1 MLVRVL
7 TTLSLLV
14 ATSITALG
22 TARAQTAEPGS
33 AQATLTATSVPA
45 TPVAAATAEPA
56 TPLPQPDKGM
66 TVVGYIIQDTNG
78 DGVRSAGDKPAQT
91 LVQLHRLSAEK
102 VGSGANVG
110 SDQNGRFEFTNVSQ
124 GQYLLSVWWSPGFVT
139 LQGQSASSV
148 VADHPDVVLLKLE
161 VTSDGSSSF
170 QGATL
175 VASDPSSV
183 AKEIGPSA
191 ATEFTSLTFLV
202 KPLPEGLIPYPVSV
216 GGDALLPVGSASL
229 PQVSMPSSG
238 DAEGGSGRSWA
249 VWLVSLSATVFLG
262 ATALLLLESR
272 RRARSP

>member
-1 MLVRVL
+1 MSRRRKFILLALLIIALIILL
-7 TTLSLLV
+7 TVPVVFSFYGRTETGES
-14 ATSITALG
+14 
-22 TARAQTAEPGS
+22 TAESPTPTVPRL
-33 AQATLTATSVPA
+33 QADRQGFLIF
-45 TPVAAATAEPA
+45 
-56 TPLPQPDKGM
+56 
-66 TVVGYIIQDTNG
+66 GYIIQDTNG

-110 SDQNGRFEFTNVSQ
+110 SDENGRFEFTNVSQ

-161 VTSDGSSSF
+161 VASDGSSSF

-191 ATEFTSLTFLV
+191 ATEFTSLAFLV

-249 VWLVSLSATVFLG
+249 VWLVALG
-262 ATALLLLESR
+262 AVLFLSTAALLAVQNR
-272 RRARSP
+272 RKTRRA